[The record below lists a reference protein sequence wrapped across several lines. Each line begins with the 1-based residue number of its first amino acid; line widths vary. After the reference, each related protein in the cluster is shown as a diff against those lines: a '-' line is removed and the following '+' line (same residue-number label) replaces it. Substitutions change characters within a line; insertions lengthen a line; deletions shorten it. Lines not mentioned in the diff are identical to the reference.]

1 MHSDTPKEKRK
12 RQKCEFEV
20 NRSRNPLLVVSEAP
34 GLAQLR
40 VKEKGPHASQ
50 EQAVCSQW
58 MSEGS
63 NAVSAGKCGTVKGAE
78 RETAFLSTQVSQA
91 AS

>member
-1 MHSDTPKEKRK
+1 M
-12 RQKCEFEV
+12 
-20 NRSRNPLLVVSEAP
+20 VSGAA

-63 NAVSAGKCGTVKGAE
+63 DAVSAGKCGTVKGAE
-78 RETAFLSTQVSQA
+78 RETAFPSTQVSQA